1 MSKMSFVGA
10 LSLALASMPICLAHA
25 QSGSRI
31 DPTRNAVRHQEV
43 GRPAAAQRVMQA
55 YAACVVRDRPAWA
68 EAMIALPYQTPE
80 QRDAVRRAQMG
91 EQDCMG
97 YSGLEL
103 RFSADI
109 LLGAMAEY
117 LIESRYRSAALEGI
131 SQLSDEAISSG
142 GLAPRNTI
150 EDIAICVV
158 RRNPGGVRALLNAV
172 AGTPAERTAA
182 QGFAADLE
190 PCAAQG
196 QTVTFG
202 VSSLRSLLA
211 VTLYRVLSAP
221 QGAMA
226 AATLPPR

>member
-1 MSKMSFVGA
+1 MSKMFLAGA
-10 LSLALASMPICLAHA
+10 FALASMPLCAAHA

-31 DPTRNAVRHQEV
+31 DPTRHAVRHQDV
-43 GRPAAAQRVMQA
+43 ATPSAAQRVMQA
-55 YAACVVRDRPAWA
+55 YAACVVRDRPGWA

-80 QRDAVRRAQMG
+80 QRNAVRRAQTG
-91 EQDCMG
+91 YQDCMG

-117 LIESRYRSAALEGI
+117 LIESRYRSAALDGI
-131 SQLSDEAISSG
+131 SQLSDEAISG
-142 GLAPRNTI
+142 GALAPRNTI
-150 EDIAICVV
+150 EDIALCVV
-158 RRNPGGVRALLNAV
+158 RRNPTGVRALLGTV
-172 AGTPAERTAA
+172 AGSQDERAAA
-182 QGFAADLE
+182 QGFAADLV

-202 VSSLRSLLA
+202 ISSLRSVLA

-221 QGAMA
+221 PGAIA
-226 AATLPPR
+226 AATPPPQ